1 MNTIEQDGSKISG
14 QEGSKIAGQENTKI
28 AGQENTKIAGQEGT
42 RIAGQE
48 GSKLAGGGS
57 KTFFDS
63 LKTFKNV
70 EARWNISGFAKK
82 RVSSGS

>member
-1 MNTIEQDGSKISG
+1 MNVIEQGG
-14 QEGSKIAGQENTKI
+14 
-28 AGQENTKIAGQEGT
+28 TKIAGQEGT

-63 LKTFKNV
+63 LKTFKNI
-70 EARWNISGFAKK
+70 ETRWNISGFARK
-82 RVSSGS
+82 RGSSGS